1 MPKGLIS
8 SRWGPPMTDDTL
20 LTLARAS
27 SKLDRNILSIV
38 NTISE
43 AILAGQLNVGDVTAQ
58 VESRH
63 DVADIATIE
72 SQFGAI
78 ERGESTFTNLYL
90 VNRHLL
96 YYWQKALSIAMQILG
111 AGKDDPI
118 YELMCNFIENVLRRA
133 DELSVEIVVV
143 AENGLLKPEVR
154 TILGEKWDKV
164 DQLCDFYYSHGHGKA
179 PRTLSTW

>member
-1 MPKGLIS
+1 
-8 SRWGPPMTDDTL
+8 MTDDTL
-20 LTLARAS
+20 LTLARANA
-27 SKLDRNILSIV
+27 KLDRKILAIV
-38 NTISE
+38 NIILGN
-43 AILAGQLNVGDVTAQ
+43 ILAGHFNAGDVNAQ
-58 VESRH
+58 IESRR

-96 YYWQKALSIAMQILG
+96 YYWQKAFSLLTQFLG
-111 AGKDDPI
+111 AGKDDPT
-118 YELMCNFIENVLRRA
+118 YEPICNFIEEVLRRA
-133 DELSVEIVVV
+133 DELSVEIIAV
-143 AENGLLKPEVR
+143 AEKGLLKPEVR

-164 DQLCDFYYSHGHGKA
+164 DQLCDFYYSNGHGKA